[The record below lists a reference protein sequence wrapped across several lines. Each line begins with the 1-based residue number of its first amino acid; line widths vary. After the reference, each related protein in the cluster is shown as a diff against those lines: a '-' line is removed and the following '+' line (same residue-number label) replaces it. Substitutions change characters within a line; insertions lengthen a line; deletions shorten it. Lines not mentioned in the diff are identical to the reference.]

1 MKGIR
6 GNDPPRSVMDT
17 RQCQRVSVRIS
28 DFARGFHDRL
38 RAYPS
43 PAASRIPAGIVF
55 YSVNYDNERRRD
67 AAVDTRGFAA
77 H

>member
-6 GNDPPRSVMDT
+6 GNGPPCSGLDA
-17 RQCQRVSVRIS
+17 RQSQRVSVKIS
-28 DFARGFHDRL
+28 DLAGGFHDCP

-43 PAASRIPAGIVF
+43 PAASRIPAGIAF
-55 YSVNYDNERRRD
+55 YCVNYDNERRRD